1 MNTNEVDF
9 SRDEEAKES
18 TQSTEIVKDE
28 IVIPKITTDIPYAD
42 KPPLEGID
50 DVRFIMP
57 SKVLREKFNCNSKIL
72 KGLATFDYISQ
83 AMFLVF
89 RETFRLQEI
98 QKLGS
103 SIVKVDPT
111 INKSENMKDILFMDI
126 NPDELEDYMKFS
138 EDGEDNPEVKRKVKE
153 MERLIRNYTQFY
165 YIRNRENLFSY
176 HPELLKG
183 FEPEMLNLTEVQILE
198 VLLGKF
204 FSSGTEV
211 GNSLSNASSMTGLD
225 YTFKELSLTTRKR
238 YELLKIG
245 LINEQGFTEES
256 VNKYIEACIEYSKR
270 ALAEGKYSHR
280 EEAKYDL
287 DGVHEAQKLLVKDE
301 EWVKHFEETGEK
313 LQKYST
319 KMFEKI
325 VEHDTKGL
333 EDYIKQEGQAVLN
346 TPQAELIKAM
356 DRAKSETFKNG
367 FDLMMASEGKLI
379 SKENNFITSNV
390 DRSDEKVTFAE
401 KRKQK
406 REQALLGN
414 KEIKSEPIKKIE
426 DKVET
431 APKVDKFANF
441 NENLNKN
448 KEERKEKEVESNKV
462 EPKVIVPDDFTAKAD
477 TVAVKEIETKPP
489 VTTTVTKEPMENSAP
504 VNLNPYTFNSTN
516 SADIEKTKTE
526 IELLELEMRK
536 IELQEKILKA
546 RQSVVTVVEEP
557 KEEVKTETGVK
568 ISGEMFDPN
577 ITHSIVDKVT
587 SETKVAKKEEPPVYE
602 PVEELNKEE
611 ILKAIDK
618 VEEDTRTIEEI
629 NKQLL
634 EATHIELEKQGINPY
649 DEFPQIKTEP
659 DPTILRTVSNPLQ
672 RIRAYEASAKDGR
685 NLFLINSGYNV
696 FIKKIRDRNQL
707 TYLLNILEPNEDNSS
722 AIDQMIT
729 DMCIDILYSNI
740 EFPFETPVSRTDFLK
755 CLSPNDI
762 VYAMLMFAIVNL
774 PINKEGKCSVKI
786 NSLICTN
793 EYHGDTR
800 QIYNLKAPITI
811 DALEEFRKLYK
822 LDAEALDRMSK
833 FKNADYKT
841 IYEAY
846 EQNGAGINE
855 YAQIK
860 DEFVTYNVILSP
872 INLYK
877 INKQKDESQKIMYD
891 TVRKDILEDSSQRNI
906 IETKFGKDFETVERY
921 IDNTTYDTFKQE
933 ATRLSGLSLRDLE
946 YNFAEI
952 EDETERNKALTEQEL
967 DKTKLIAI
975 SHIIPL
981 LTEYM
986 ERLDYALVILNFIES
1001 LEVKSNSTDERIAG
1015 PLSHDTYDE
1024 LLQVFTEIPNI
1035 KEIGD
1040 AIDRLT
1046 DKINTNYDDM
1056 YVKFNTKDIK
1066 KFLPPFNEVF
1076 ASEDKFI
1083 ENLKNSIEDPK
1094 QIEAHIQTY
1103 HKHKENMEH
1112 GNCFCGSSELI
1123 LDWRSILFQ
1132 CLSKAFHLIVK

>member
-9 SRDEEAKES
+9 SREEKTEAKVGYWEPKKEDLDD
-18 TQSTEIVKDE
+18 EINKSEVNVVKDE
-28 IVIPKITTDIPYAD
+28 IVIPKITTEIPYD
-42 KPPLEGID
+42 KKPPFEGID
-50 DVRFIMP
+50 DGVFVMP

-83 AMFLVF
+83 AMFLIF
-89 RETFRLQEI
+89 RETFKLPEI
-98 QKLGS
+98 QELGS

-111 INKSENMKDILFMDI
+111 ITKSENIKDILFMDI
-126 NPDELEDYMKFS
+126 SPDELEDYMKFS
-138 EDGEDNPEVKRKVKE
+138 EDGEDNPEVKKKVKE

-165 YIRNRENLFSY
+165 YIRNRENLFVY
-176 HPELLKG
+176 HPEILNQ
-183 FEPEMLNLTEVQILE
+183 FEAEMLNLTEVQILE
-198 VLLGKF
+198 ILLGKF

-245 LINEQGFTEES
+245 LINDNGYTEES
-256 VNKYIEACIEYSKR
+256 VDKYIKACIEYSKK

-287 DGVHEAQKLLVKDE
+287 EGVHEAQKLLVKDE

-325 VEHDTKGL
+325 VEHDTKSL
-333 EDYIKQEGQAVLN
+333 DDYIEQEGKGVLN

-356 DRAKSETFKNG
+356 DRAKAETFKNG
-367 FDLMMASEGKLI
+367 YDLMMASEGKLL
-379 SKENNFITSNV
+379 SKEGNFITSNV
-390 DRSDEKVTFAE
+390 DRSDEKLTFAE

-414 KEIKSEPIKKIE
+414 KEVKPEPIRKAE
-426 DKVET
+426 EKVDV

-441 NENLNKN
+441 NENLSKI
-448 KEERKEKEVESNKV
+448 KEERKEKEVETNKV
-462 EPKVIVPDDFTAKAD
+462 EPKAIVPDDFTAKAD
-477 TVAVKEIETKPP
+477 TVALKEIETKPP
-489 VTTTVTKEPMENSAP
+489 VATTVTKEPMENSVP

-516 SADIEKTKTE
+516 SADIEKTKAE
-526 IELLELEMRK
+526 IELLELEMK
-536 IELQEKILKA
+536 KLELQEKILKA

-557 KEEVKTETGVK
+557 KPEVKEEVKTET
-568 ISGEMFDPN
+568 
-577 ITHSIVDKVT
+577 KV
-587 SETKVAKKEEPPVYE
+587 VKKEEPPVYE

-634 EATHIELEKQGINPY
+634 EATHVELEKQGINPY

-659 DPTILRTVSNPLQ
+659 DPSILRTVSNPLQ

-685 NLFLINSGYNV
+685 NLFLINSGYNI

-774 PINKEGKCSVKI
+774 PVNKEGKCTVRV
-786 NSLICTN
+786 NSLMCTN
-793 EYHGDTR
+793 EYHGDVR

-833 FKNADYKT
+833 FKNAEYKT

-846 EQNGAGINE
+846 EQNGAGIND

-860 DEFVTYNVILSP
+860 DDFVTYNVILSP

-891 TVRKDILEDSSQRNI
+891 TVRKDILEDTSQRNI
-906 IETKFGKDFETVERY
+906 IQTKFGKDFESVERY

-933 ATRLSGLSLRDLE
+933 ATRLSGLTLRDLE

-952 EDETERNKALTEQEL
+952 ENEAERNKALNEQEL

-1001 LEVKSNSTDERIAG
+1001 LEVKSTLNDERIAG
-1015 PLSHDTYDE
+1015 PLSHDNYDE

-1066 KFLPPFNEVF
+1066 KFLPSFNEVF
-1076 ASEDKFI
+1076 ASEDKFV
-1083 ENLKNSIEDPK
+1083 ENLKNSIED
-1094 QIEAHIQTY
+1094 QVQVEAHLQTY
-1103 HKHKENMEH
+1103 HKHKENMEN
-1112 GNCFCGSSELI
+1112 GSCFCGSTELI

-1132 CLSKAFHLIVK
+1132 CLSKAFHHIMK